1 MSGASRLLGRSQALA
16 VALLAIGLGFDAVT
30 DGLFLTARNLQ
41 NLAVQSSVVGILAC
55 GMVLVIVARHIDL
68 SVGSVLGLVAIG
80 VAALQVEGLAGGAAW
95 PWPLALAAGLAL
107 GAAIGAAQG
116 GLVAWLGLPAFVVT
130 LAGLLVFRGAAY
142 LVTDGRTVAPLA
154 PGFRSLGG
162 GVGGSIGTEAS
173 WALGAAATALL
184 GAVALRR
191 RRARARH
198 GFEAGP
204 LWRDALRFAAGAGCI
219 VGGVLVFCAPVGAS
233 LPRGIPVPVL
243 VLVAA
248 ALATSGL
255 ARHTRFGRHVFAI
268 GGGGEAAALA
278 GIAVRRVTLGVFAWM
293 GLLAA
298 AAGALTAA
306 RLDAGTNSMGTLAE
320 LGAIAAAV
328 LGGSSL
334 AGGVGAV
341 GGAVLGA
348 FVMQAL
354 ENGLVLLGVSSAL
367 RQVATGGLLLVAV
380 AIDAAVQRRAGR

>member
-1 MSGASRLLGRSQALA
+1 MSGGLGLAGRTQALA
-16 VALLAIGLGFDAVT
+16 AALLAIGLGFDVAT

-55 GMVLVIVARHIDL
+55 GMVLVIVARQIDL
-68 SVGSVLGLVAIG
+68 SVGSVLGLVAMA
-80 VAALQVEGLAGGAAW
+80 VATLQVEGLAGGAAW
-95 PWPLALAAGLAL
+95 PWPLALVAGLAL
-107 GAAIGAAQG
+107 GATIGAAQG
-116 GLVAWLGLPAFVVT
+116 GLVAWVGLPAFVVT

-154 PGFRSLGG
+154 AGFRSLGG
-162 GVGGSIGTEAS
+162 GVEGSIGSAAS
-173 WALGAAATALL
+173 WALGAVAVAAL
-184 GAVALRR
+184 GTVALRR
-191 RRARARH
+191 RRARASH
-198 GFEAGP
+198 GFEARP
-204 LWRDALRFAAGAGCI
+204 VWRDALLFAAGAAGI
-219 VGGVLVFCAPVGAS
+219 VAGVLVMSAPVGAAP
-233 LPRGIPVPVL
+233 PRGIPVPVL
-243 VLVAA
+243 VLVGA
-248 ALATSGL
+248 ALATAGL
-255 ARHTRFGRHVFAI
+255 ARRTRFGRHVFAI

-293 GLLAA
+293 GWLAA
-298 AAGALTAA
+298 VAGALTAA

-334 AGGVGAV
+334 AGGAGAV

-380 AIDAAVQRRAGR
+380 AIDAALQRRGRR

>member
-1 MSGASRLLGRSQALA
+1 M
-16 VALLAIGLGFDAVT
+16 
-30 DGLFLTARNLQ
+30 
-41 NLAVQSSVVGILAC
+41 
-55 GMVLVIVARHIDL
+55 
-68 SVGSVLGLVAIG
+68 
-80 VAALQVEGLAGGAAW
+80 
-95 PWPLALAAGLAL
+95 
-107 GAAIGAAQG
+107 
-116 GLVAWLGLPAFVVT
+116 
-130 LAGLLVFRGAAY
+130 
-142 LVTDGRTVAPLA
+142 
-154 PGFRSLGG
+154 
-162 GVGGSIGTEAS
+162 
-173 WALGAAATALL
+173 
-184 GAVALRR
+184 
-191 RRARARH
+191 
-198 GFEAGP
+198 
-204 LWRDALRFAAGAGCI
+204 
-219 VGGVLVFCAPVGAS
+219 
-233 LPRGIPVPVL
+233 
-243 VLVAA
+243 
-248 ALATSGL
+248 
-255 ARHTRFGRHVFAI
+255 
-268 GGGGEAAALA
+268 GGGGAAAALA